1 MLIRDLLAGRAGAD
15 AKGVRPEDSLREAA
29 GRMASHNVGALV
41 VTDDG
46 GKLVGIV
53 SERDLARAIAR
64 YGGGVADRPVS
75 DVMTRSVITC
85 SGHQGVADMLSLMTA
100 NHIRHLPVLEGD
112 RLVGMVSTRELT
124 QAYEALQAQANT
136 DALTGLSNRRHFLE
150 SLDIEWARSRRYG
163 RPLSVAMIDVDRFK
177 RVNDTYGHEAGDRV
191 LSVLARHFDRQLR
204 AVDRTGRLG
213 GEEFAALFPE
223 TDVRGARV
231 ACDRLLRAI
240 RGTEVDID
248 GAKISFTVSIGL
260 TRANP
265 GPDGNPGTEDPAAIL
280 KRADGLLYAAKSQ
293 GRDRIQMDAS
303 AA

>member
-1 MLIRDLLAGRAGAD
+1 
-15 AKGVRPEDSLREAA
+15 
-29 GRMASHNVGALV
+29 
-41 VTDDG
+41 
-46 GKLVGIV
+46 
-53 SERDLARAIAR
+53 
-64 YGGGVADRPVS
+64 
-75 DVMTRSVITC
+75 
-85 SGHQGVADMLSLMTA
+85 
-100 NHIRHLPVLEGD
+100 
-112 RLVGMVSTRELT
+112 
-124 QAYEALQAQANT
+124 
-136 DALTGLSNRRHFLE
+136 
-150 SLDIEWARSRRYG
+150 
-163 RPLSVAMIDVDRFK
+163 MIDVDRFK

-223 TDVRGARV
+223 TDVQGARV

-265 GPDGNPGTEDPAAIL
+265 APDGNPGTEDPAAIL

-293 GRDRIQMDAS
+293 GRDRIQMDAT